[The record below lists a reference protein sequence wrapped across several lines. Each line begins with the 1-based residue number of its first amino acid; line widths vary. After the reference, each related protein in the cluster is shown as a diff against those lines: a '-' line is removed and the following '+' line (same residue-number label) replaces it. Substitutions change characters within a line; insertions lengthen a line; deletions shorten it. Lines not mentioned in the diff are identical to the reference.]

1 MGNQL
6 SAALTSILICGL
18 AIGCQVSVGEDDD
31 ATGGKPSDA
40 EGREG
45 QGGSE
50 TATGGTATGGSAAT
64 TGGRA
69 ATSTGGSATST
80 GGTGGS
86 GPPDETGPLIEDCD
100 STAADNNDTRET
112 AMALG
117 TGATLCVGVD
127 DVDWLYVDTP
137 DDGKAHILRVLIA
150 PDPGVDVSFKV
161 EAAADGSSIGNDY
174 TDLGADAT
182 LWVTL
187 GPGTRTLLSFGHFTR
202 GGRFTLEASLETES
216 DAYSPNYSKETAA
229 EIAVN
234 EEITAEVHRP
244 YSSATDKP
252 YVDWYQVELATGP
265 HTLSFTQVVS
275 SQMVHASIVDP
286 RGENR
291 ANDYAANAGALLDIE
306 FTVKNAGIHYINVG
320 DFRSGPSS
328 FAVGERPAALSE
340 QYVFSVIE

>member
-1 MGNQL
+1 M
-6 SAALTSILICGL
+6 SVLIYGL
-18 AIGCQVSVGEDDD
+18 VMGCQVSVGEEQD
-31 ATGGKPSDA
+31 ATGGKPGDIDD
-40 EGREG
+40 REG

-50 TATGGTATGGSAAT
+50 TATGGTDTGGSATT

-69 ATSTGGSATST
+69 TSTGGRAAST
-80 GGTGGS
+80 GGTGGTGGS
-86 GPPDETGPLIEDCD
+86 EPPDEVDPLVEDCD
-100 STAADNNDTRET
+100 AAEADNNDTRET

-117 TGATLCVGVD
+117 TGATLCVGVN

-150 PDPGVDVSFKV
+150 PDPDADVSFEV

-174 TDLGADAT
+174 TDVGEDAT

-187 GPGTRTLLSFGHFTR
+187 GPGTRSLLSFGRFTR
-202 GGRFTLEASLETES
+202 GGRFTLEASMETES

-229 EIAVN
+229 EISVN

-244 YSSATDKP
+244 YSSDTDKP
-252 YVDWYQVELATGP
+252 YQDWYQVELATGP

-286 RGENR
+286 RGVSIG
-291 ANDYAANAGALLDIE
+291 NDYAANAGALFDLE
-306 FTVKNAGIHYINVG
+306 FNVKNAGIHFINLG
-320 DFRSGPSS
+320 DFARGPAS